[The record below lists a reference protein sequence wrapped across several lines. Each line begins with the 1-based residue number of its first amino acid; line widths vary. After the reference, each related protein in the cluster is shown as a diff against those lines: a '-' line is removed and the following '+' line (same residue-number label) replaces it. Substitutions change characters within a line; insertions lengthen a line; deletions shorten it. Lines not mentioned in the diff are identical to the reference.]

1 MQQLPEGGIR
11 LYVTKTRQFS
21 RNARLVLLYSAF
33 NGLVF
38 GVFQFV
44 FNFYILSLGYDEA
57 FIGTLQTLSSL
68 AAMLMALPAAYVA
81 ERFSQKRVMVLMALF
96 NVLSIA
102 GIVLFP
108 QRELLIG
115 FRILAGMSM
124 LVKQVVI
131 APFLMSNTS
140 ADERQWVFSFN
151 FGLMTVSGFVGSLLG
166 GLLPL
171 WLGGLVNAAPT
182 DTLAY
187 QLAIASMMLVA
198 ATAALPLAFIRMPRQ
213 TQPRVAPRPWRQLR
227 EHGRSLTRFLLP
239 QLIIGLG
246 AGLMQPFMNIYFRH
260 VYHVADAPISIVFA
274 IGGLAMAIAQFLG
287 PPLADKYG
295 KIGVV
300 IQTQVGSIPFLLT
313 LGLGA
318 WLAPSGL
325 VDPSVWFIIASV
337 AFIFRLALMNL
348 SNPVYQT
355 FVLEHVPERVQA
367 LAMSLS
373 SISFQFGWFIMPQL
387 SGWLQVR
394 FGAFGFVP
402 IFGLVTLFY
411 GAGTL
416 MQWAFFVRRQ
426 PTVRGEWLAARG
438 E

>member
-1 MQQLPEGGIR
+1 
-11 LYVTKTRQFS
+11 
-21 RNARLVLLYSAF
+21 
-33 NGLVF
+33 
-38 GVFQFV
+38 
-44 FNFYILSLGYDEA
+44 
-57 FIGTLQTLSSL
+57 
-68 AAMLMALPAAYVA
+68 
-81 ERFSQKRVMVLMALF
+81 
-96 NVLSIA
+96 
-102 GIVLFP
+102 
-108 QRELLIG
+108 
-115 FRILAGMSM
+115 
-124 LVKQVVI
+124 
-131 APFLMSNTS
+131 
-140 ADERQWVFSFN
+140 
-151 FGLMTVSGFVGSLLG
+151 
-166 GLLPL
+166 
-171 WLGGLVNAAPT
+171 
-182 DTLAY
+182 
-187 QLAIASMMLVA
+187 MLVA